1 MQLKYPYIDWL
12 KMIRSIFPSQVSI
25 NGNETV
31 ALGFLGYFE
40 RLGGILGGISKRTMV
55 NYLITRSVLFST
67 EFLNS
72 EMRQRSF
79 NYSSIYYGTPKQID
93 RHIECISYTEE
104 L

>member
-1 MQLKYPYIDWL
+1 MQLKYPYLDWL
-12 KMIRSIFPSQVSI
+12 KLIRSILSSDVSI

-40 RLGGILGGISKRTMV
+40 RLGGILGGVSKRTMV
-55 NYLITRSVLFST
+55 NYLITRAVLFST
-67 EFLNS
+67 DFLDT

-79 NYSSIYYGTPKQID
+79 NYTSIYYGTPGQID
-93 RHIECISYTEE
+93 RHIECISFTEE